1 MDQVQTKPYNIRGST
16 HAMKAKTLM
25 GIKVYDRDAIEIGK
39 VADLEIN
46 TTSFAVEKIYIKSGL
61 TKQHE
66 VTPQDVDRVG
76 DSVILKV
83 SKNEAG

>member
-1 MDQVQTKPYNIRGST
+1 
-16 HAMKAKTLM
+16 MKAKTLM